1 MQTHMRAASCC
12 YLRRRITGV
21 LTLSLLFAAAIVPA
35 TYPPAGEDE
44 SEHEHWV
51 GTWSNAL
58 HQPDLGVPG
67 LATPASTIKLFAKSC
82 TSASEALECACV
94 YPLSERVAW

>member
-35 TYPPAGEDE
+35 AYPPAGEDE
-44 SEHEHWV
+44 SETNT
-51 GTWSNAL
+51 GSG
-58 HQPDLGVPG
+58 LGATHCTSRTSASLDWP
-67 LATPASTIKLFAKSC
+67 TPASTIKLSAKSC
-82 TSASEALECACV
+82 TSASEALGCACG